1 MMLNGKVVLMSGS
14 DVIMMSSC
22 ISDII
27 SVIHTDEITA
37 VLELGNDFPSL

>member
-1 MMLNGKVVLMSGS
+1 MSGR
-14 DVIMMSSC
+14 DVIMTPSC

-27 SVIHTDEITA
+27 SDIHTDEITA